1 MRACVAV
8 RRTCTRIVPIAGHL
22 HPHRQSRTFRCG
34 GDASYRRPESA
45 ASAPSPRDAR
55 RTSPGAS
62 TPVAL
67 TLPRTP
73 ARTWPPMALAS
84 RRWRL
89 LLVLNALAAAGIM
102 TLWSRCGGGERA
114 PAQVSDGVERRRPSR
129 ANGTAGVS
137 QQVLLKRLSSLEDVV
152 YRQLNGLSK
161 SLGLTEGFG
170 GRGAGG
176 LPASLSPGEEGDA
189 KYLRDKYG
197 YDAYLSDTISLD
209 RNIPDH
215 RPTSC
220 REVSHPRDLP
230 QMALVFIFVNEALSV
245 ILRSLHSA
253 VNHTPAHLLKEI
265 ILVDDHSDDEQLKGP
280 LEDYV
285 NKRYPGL
292 VKIVRNHKRE
302 GLIRARIEGWK
313 AATAEVTG
321 FFDAHVEFTPF
332 WAEPV
337 LTRIKEDRKRI
348 VLPSIDNIKH
358 DTFEVERY
366 ENSGH
371 GYNWELWC
379 MYISPPKQWWDEG
392 DVAAP
397 IRSPA
402 MIGCSFVANR
412 LFFGELGLLDPGMD
426 VYGGENIE
434 LGIRVWTCGG
444 SMEVLPCSRV
454 AHIARVKKPY
464 HSNIAFHMRRNAL
477 RVAEVWMDRFKSNV
491 YLAWNIPMENH
502 AIDFGDI
509 AERVALRKSL
519 RCKNFQ
525 WYLDNVYPEMRTYDD
540 TLYYGEIRNSKV
552 SHLCLDQGVK
562 ENHTAT
568 LHPCHGWGPQ
578 LGRYTKE
585 GRLFLGPLGSTGSD
599 TRCVADDPASAS
611 PQLLDC
617 DKDEGQ
623 DRTKWIFTQ
632 GGSLMNSATGRC
644 LEAVPA
650 NVYFG
655 HQAVLRPCSGQRWTM
670 KNTMTP
676 QRTEA

>member
-1 MRACVAV
+1 M
-8 RRTCTRIVPIAGHL
+8 
-22 HPHRQSRTFRCG
+22 
-34 GDASYRRPESA
+34 
-45 ASAPSPRDAR
+45 
-55 RTSPGAS
+55 
-62 TPVAL
+62 AL
-67 TLPRTP
+67 TL
-73 ARTWPPMALAS
+73 

-89 LLVLNALAAAGIM
+89 LLVLNVLAVAGIM
-102 TLWSRCGGGERA
+102 TLWSRCTRTA
-114 PAQVSDGVERRRPSR
+114 PALRAVAPGVPVVAADADAERGRPNR
-129 ANGTAGVS
+129 ANGTAAVS
-137 QQVLLKRLSSLEDVV
+137 HQVLLNRLSSLEDVV

-161 SLGLTEGFG
+161 SLGLVEGFG

-176 LPASLSPGEEGDA
+176 LPATLSPGEESDA
-189 KYLRDKYG
+189 KYLREKYG
-197 YDAYLSDTISLD
+197 YNAYLSDTISLD

-215 RPTSC
+215 RPSGC
-220 REVSHPRDLP
+220 RDVVHPRDLP

-245 ILRSLHSA
+245 ILRSVHSA

-280 LEDYV
+280 LENYLK
-285 NKRYPGL
+285 KRYPGL
-292 VKIVRNHKRE
+292 VKIVRNQKRE

-337 LTRIKEDRKRI
+337 LTRIKEDRRRI
-348 VLPSIDNIKH
+348 ILPSIDNIKH

-379 MYISPPKQWWDEG
+379 MYISPPKRWWDEG
-392 DVAAP
+392 DVTAP

-402 MIGCSFVANR
+402 MIGCSFVADR
-412 LFFGELGLLDPGMD
+412 VFFGELGLLDPGMD

-502 AIDFGDI
+502 GIDFGDVS
-509 AERVALRKSL
+509 ERTELRKSL
-519 RCKNFQ
+519 QCKNFQ
-525 WYLDNVYPEMRTYDD
+525 WYLDNVYPEMRTYDN

-552 SHLCLDQGVK
+552 SHLCLDQGMK
-562 ENHTAT
+562 ENHTVT

-585 GRLFLGPLGSTGSD
+585 GHLFLGPLGSTGAD
-599 TRCVADDPASAS
+599 TRCVADDPDSAL

-617 DKDEGQ
+617 DADNDQ
-623 DRTKWIFTQ
+623 LAVKWIFTQ
-632 GGSLMNSATGRC
+632 GDSLVNSATGRC
-644 LEAVPA
+644 LEVVPA

-655 HQAVLRPCSGQRWTM
+655 HQVVMQTCSGQRWTI
-670 KNTMTP
+670 KNTVTL
-676 QRTEA
+676 A